1 MNAAKHSS
9 SAAATLDALARELQQ
24 LPIASLAPALVLLL
38 SGLLLLVAG
47 RHFLRPVLVMATIGL
62 GALLGVPL
70 LGPFMPRVG
79 GVVLTILGGALGLL
93 IVAVAWRVMVGAAT
107 GIITAFACG
116 LIAMMG
122 VDAGFVDARSTQDT
136 PVTQV
141 RLDEVAAHDELLQ
154 RVPTIIAPLVMWAD
168 ARWQVEPPQVRTL
181 LTAAAACGAF
191 IGFVLGT
198 WLIESSAAMLTS
210 LMGALFTLV
219 GAMPFLA
226 RMFDRAAEPVAPV
239 AWLLL
244 WAALALAGWLLQTSR
259 RKDDSID
266 ASTPRELSPSRVVKS
281 SSAKTSSSASP
292 PTPPPT

>member
-181 LTAAAACGAF
+181 LTAAAACGAV